1 MGAKA
6 TSRPQGERIVRT
18 YRAEGGAIVEK
29 FAVMQGTAD
38 DQAKVVTGANV
49 PCVGI
54 VAEGAGAAAAGDLI
68 SVVEFGET
76 IAIAG
81 AGLAPNLPVDVDAD
95 GKVITAAGA
104 DQHVIGFTRSTAA
117 AEDDEILVFVCP
129 SPKKS

>member
-1 MGAKA
+1 MTVKA

-49 PCVGI
+49 ACVGI
-54 VAEGAGAAAAGDLI
+54 VAEGCGAPAAGDLI

-81 AGLAPNLPVDVDAD
+81 ADLAPNLPVDVDSS
-95 GKVITAAGA
+95 GRVITAAAG
-104 DQHVIGFTRSTAA
+104 DHHVIGFTRSTSVSAG
-117 AEDDEILVFVCP
+117 DEILVFVCP
-129 SPKKS
+129 SPKRS